1 MRPSFPRMLWGAF
14 ASGRPYQVAPPT
26 FVPAEAQLAFVRSS
40 RVASPGSFLWSDSGL
55 SLTSSCAHEWI
66 SSVHTLKLTKVLG
79 PNVWVI
85 GTSAASRP

>member
-1 MRPSFPRMLWGAF
+1 MHPVVLTKLRHRHSFRQKLNSLSYG
-14 ASGRPYQVAPPT
+14 QV
-26 FVPAEAQLAFVRSS
+26 ESQVRDHFS
-40 RVASPGSFLWSDSGL
+40 WSDSGL